1 MQWTANLLYN
11 QFKHQSKEESMSL
24 SIGIIGLPNVGKS
37 TTFNA
42 LCGMQLAQVANF
54 PFTTIHPNRAVV
66 PVPDPRVEKLQ
77 DMVKVPNAIHATIE
91 FVDIAGL
98 VKGASHGEGL
108 GNQFLDQIR
117 NTNAIVHV
125 VRCFDDPNVVHISEQ
140 PDPATDIEIIN
151 IELAL
156 SDLQHLERKIERL
169 GSALK
174 GDKKLLPVLDAAHKL
189 QAHLQAGMP
198 VSSYPDQDNEIIQ
211 SLVQEMR
218 FLTSKP
224 VIYAANVDETGF
236 SPDNPYLRAVEQV
249 AARQRAEM
257 VVLSARLE
265 ADMLE
270 MSEDEKQEFMEL
282 VGAECCG
289 LEQVIQKS
297 FQALDLISFF
307 TKNENEVRAWT
318 VPRGTTAPKA
328 AGVIHTD
335 FERGFI
341 RAEVIP
347 FDTFARYGSDAAVKA
362 AGQMRLEGKE
372 YIVNDGD
379 VIFFRFNV

>member
-1 MQWTANLLYN
+1 
-11 QFKHQSKEESMSL
+11 MSL
-24 SIGIIGLPNVGKS
+24 SIGIVGLPNVGKS

-42 LCGMQLAQVANF
+42 LSGVQQAQVANF
-54 PFTTIHPNRAVV
+54 PFTTIQPNRAVV
-66 PVPDPRVEKLQ
+66 PLPDPRLEKLQ
-77 DMVKVPNAIHATIE
+77 ALVKVPAAIHATIE

-117 NTNAIVHV
+117 NTDAIVHV
-125 VRCFDDPNVVHISEQ
+125 VRCFDDPNVVHVSDQ
-140 PDPATDIEIIN
+140 PDPRTDIEIIN
-151 IELAL
+151 LELVL
-156 SDLQHLERKIERL
+156 SDLQQLERKLERL
-169 GSALK
+169 GSAVK
-174 GDKKLLPVLDAAHKL
+174 GDKKLIPTLDAAHRL
-189 QAHLQAGMP
+189 REHLQTGSP
-198 VSSYPDQDNEIIQ
+198 VSSSAELGSETIQ
-211 SLVQEMR
+211 ALVREMR
-218 FLTSKP
+218 FLTAKP

-236 SPDNPYLRAVEQV
+236 GPQNPYLEAVFQV
-249 AARQRAEM
+249 ADEQGAEV

-270 MSEDEKQEFMEL
+270 MTAEERQEFMEL
-282 VGAECCG
+282 VEAECCG

-297 FQALDLISFF
+297 FQALHLISFF

-318 VPRGTTAPKA
+318 VPVGTTAPRA
-328 AGVIHTD
+328 AGAIHTD

-347 FDTFARYGSDAAVKA
+347 YETFVKYGSDGAVKA
-362 AGQMRLEGKE
+362 AGLMRLEGKE
-372 YIVNDGD
+372 YLVQDGD